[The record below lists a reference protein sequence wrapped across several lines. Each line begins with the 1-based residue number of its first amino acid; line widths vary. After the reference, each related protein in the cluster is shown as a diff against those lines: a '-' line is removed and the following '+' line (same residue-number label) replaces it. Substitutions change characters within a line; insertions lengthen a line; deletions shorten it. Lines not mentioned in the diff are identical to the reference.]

1 MTDRRRDGGERRQ
14 NYQEPRSDRQSRP
27 SGRSGTRENYYGA
40 QNGYRGGPEY
50 RNGQD
55 GYQGQPGYGNAQG
68 DYYGAQNGYQGGS
81 EYGNAQGGYYGVQN
95 GYQGGPEYGNGQNGY
110 QGQPGY
116 GNAQGGYYGTQ
127 GYYQEPQNGKRK
139 KKKKKHSKLLLA
151 LEIIVLLFLALG
163 IFTFAQLGRVDR
175 VKLSDILVNSG
186 IVKSGYRNIAL
197 FGVDSRTGQLE
208 GGTNSDTIMVASIN
222 QRTGDIKL
230 VSVYRDTYLDNTN
243 GEYRKATECFSG
255 GGAERSVNMLNKN
268 LDLDIKDFVT
278 VDFNAIIKAVDLLGG
293 IELDITEEERG
304 WLNGYLVE
312 TSEVTGVEYTTI
324 DSPGLQTVTGIQAMA
339 YCRIRYTE
347 GWDYKRTERQR
358 IVLEKIFQKAQAK
371 GVTGLLPLVNV
382 MMDYVSTS
390 LSNTEIISLAS
401 GIAKYSI
408 ADTTGFPFEHQAAN
422 IAAGDCVVPVNLAAN
437 VTELHRYLFGEEN
450 YTPSQTVQEIS
461 NKIISD
467 TGIQ

>member
-55 GYQGQPGYGNAQG
+55 G
-68 DYYGAQNGYQGGS
+68 S
-81 EYGNAQGGYYGVQN
+81 
-95 GYQGGPEYGNGQNGY
+95 

-222 QRTGDIKL
+222 QRTGETLSLCLYTAIRTLIIRTENTGKQL
-230 VSVYRDTYLDNTN
+230 SVFR
-243 GEYRKATECFSG
+243 RRS
-255 GGAERSVNMLNKN
+255 ERSVNMLNKN

-347 GWDYKRTERQR
+347 GWDYKRTGASEDR
-358 IVLEKIFQKAQAK
+358 
-371 GVTGLLPLVNV
+371 TGKDIPEGAGEGSNRSFTACQCDDGLCLYESEQYRDHFTSVRNCKVQHCRYDRLPV
-382 MMDYVSTS
+382 
-390 LSNTEIISLAS
+390 
-401 GIAKYSI
+401 
-408 ADTTGFPFEHQAAN
+408 
-422 IAAGDCVVPVNLAAN
+422 
-437 VTELHRYLFGEEN
+437 
-450 YTPSQTVQEIS
+450 
-461 NKIISD
+461 
-467 TGIQ
+467 

>member
-14 NYQEPRSDRQSRP
+14 NYKEPQSGRRSRP
-27 SGRSGTRENYYGA
+27 SGR
-40 QNGYRGGPEY
+40 
-50 RNGQD
+50 
-55 GYQGQPGYGNAQG
+55 G
-68 DYYGAQNGYQGGS
+68 D
-81 EYGNAQGGYYGVQN
+81 AQGGYYGAQG
-95 GYQGGPEYGNGQNGY
+95 GYQGGPEYGGTQGGY
-110 QGQPGY
+110 QGQSEYGSAQGGYQGQSGY
-116 GNAQGGYYGTQ
+116 GNAQGGYYGAQGGYQGGPEYGGAQNGYYGAQNGYYDPQ
-127 GYYQEPQNGKRK
+127 GYYQEPQSGKRKKK
-139 KKKKKHSKLLLA
+139 KKKKKHSKLLLV

-163 IFTFAQLGRVDR
+163 IFSFAQLGRVDR

-222 QRTGDIKL
+222 QRSGDIKL

-371 GVTGLLPLVNV
+371 GVAGLLPLVNV

-408 ADTTGFPFEHQAAN
+408 ADTTGFPFEHQGAN